1 MNGALTQEVFLRH
14 GFAFPVKTIGFL
26 QLLGPASDVRCR
38 NVRACPVHQFK
49 RSTKAR

>member
-14 GFAFPVKTIGFL
+14 GFAFPAKIIGFL
-26 QLLGPASDVRCR
+26 QVLPLMSVVGTSE
-38 NVRACPVHQFK
+38 PVHQFK